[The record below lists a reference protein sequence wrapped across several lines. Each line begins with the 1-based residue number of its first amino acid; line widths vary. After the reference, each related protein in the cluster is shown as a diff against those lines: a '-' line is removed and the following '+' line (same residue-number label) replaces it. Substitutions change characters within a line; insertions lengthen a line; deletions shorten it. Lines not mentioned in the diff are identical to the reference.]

1 MKKRDNVTHKDK
13 SGRDVKR
20 CVSDDAPRPMWGRRD
35 VYPRLSKFL
44 FFFITMCVSVTF
56 ISFLPSFFQY
66 REEKGG
72 KDTFPFFL
80 GKFRGTYSVKAEWE
94 GMWRSRGNVNIRE
107 DVKEQRGRGRP
118 EEKGGCEEGMWRRR
132 GDADANRQGTM
143 WTKLVFLWKWP
154 PDFL

>member
-20 CVSDDAPRPMWGRRD
+20 CVSDDAPRPMWGCRE

-44 FFFITMCVSVTF
+44 FFFITMCVSLTF

-72 KDTFPFFL
+72 KDTFRFFL
-80 GKFRGTYSVKAEWE
+80 GKFSGTYSVKAEWE
-94 GMWRSRGNVNIRE
+94 RM
-107 DVKEQRGRGRP
+107 
-118 EEKGGCEEGMWRRR
+118 
-132 GDADANRQGTM
+132 
-143 WTKLVFLWKWP
+143 
-154 PDFL
+154 